1 MIQITENKILRKK
14 VKRGVTYTN
23 IQIMRIAS
31 RSIIGRMFTYKTLPY
46 SQ

>member
-1 MIQITENKILRKK
+1 MIQITENKILKKK
-14 VKRGVTYTN
+14 VERGVTYTS

-31 RSIIGRMFTYKTLPY
+31 RSIIGRTFTYKILPY